1 MWHGARALRIKALSI
16 NSRIDISAGDLK
28 MTEIL

>member
-16 NSRIDISAGDLK
+16 NSRIDISAGDL

>member
-16 NSRIDISAGDLK
+16 NNSRIDISAGDL